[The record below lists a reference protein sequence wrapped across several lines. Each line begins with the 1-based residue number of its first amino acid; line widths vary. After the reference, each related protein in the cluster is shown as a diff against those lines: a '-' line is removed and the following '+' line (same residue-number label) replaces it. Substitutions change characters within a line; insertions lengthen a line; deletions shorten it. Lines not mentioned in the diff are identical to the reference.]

1 MSVTVITPP
10 EPIVSLDEAKQHLR
24 VEHDSDDAY
33 IDGLIAVATSAI
45 DGPSGWLGR
54 ALGEQTLE
62 TRFDCWPRPLKL
74 PYPPEIEIVS
84 VTYIDPAGVEQ
95 SWPLTEPLPYDD
107 LPAVRGRRADI
118 RIRWK
123 AGYPAGKVPG
133 AIRHAILL
141 MVGDLY
147 ANREN
152 GGPSASAAAVNM
164 PVTADRLLQP
174 FRVYFG

>member
-10 EPIVSLDEAKQHLR
+10 EAIVSLEEAKRHLR

-33 IDGLIAVATSAI
+33 IEGLIGVATSAI
-45 DGPSGWLGR
+45 DGPMGWLGR

-62 TRFDCWPRPLKL
+62 TEVSACTWRDDPSL
-74 PYPPEIEIVS
+74 PYPPLL
-84 VTYIDPAGVEQ
+84 AVESETPSQ
-95 SWPLTEPLPYDD
+95 D
-107 LPAVRGRRADI
+107 GRKV
-118 RIRWK
+118 RIRYR
-123 AGYPAGKVPG
+123 AGYPVVGEGDNRRSTVP
-133 AIRHAILL
+133 APIRQAVLL

-152 GGPSASAAAVNM
+152 GGPSASAAAVSM

>member
-10 EPIVSLDEAKQHLR
+10 EAIVSLEEAKQHLR

-33 IDGLIAVATSAI
+33 IEGLIAVATSAI

-62 TRFDCWPRPLKL
+62 VLLDCWPQPLRL

-84 VTYIDPAGVEQ
+84 VTYVDPNGAEQ
-95 SWPLTEPLPYDD
+95 SWPVSEPMLYGN
-107 LPAVRGRRADI
+107 LPAVRGRGGDI

-123 AGYPAGKVPG
+123 AGYPAGKVPAG
-133 AIRHAILL
+133 IRHAILL